1 MPIEKSIIEDL
12 NTHQKLVLLSITRL
26 LINNERSNVTTPE
39 VKNEYERVCEEAN
52 TRPRR
57 QTQVW
62 AYLKDLSRL
71 GVIQQEVEN
80 RHHNGRSLGRI
91 ATIRIRD
98 IPTDEILESLKYLLC
113 TN

>member
-1 MPIEKSIIEDL
+1 EKSIIEDL

-26 LINNERSNVTTPE
+26 LNNNVQSFVTTPE
-39 VKNEYERVCEEAN
+39 IKAEYERVCEEAN
-52 TRPRR
+52 THPRR

-91 ATIRIRD
+91 STIRIRD
-98 IPTDEILESLKYLLC
+98 IPTDEILNSLKYLLC
-113 TN
+113 TS